1 LQLCRDEI
9 NQGFLLNKTLLCADG
24 YSYLLINSIM
34 SPRINS
40 PLALPP
46 HIYCQV
52 ASVPFVLFGERIKL

>member
-1 LQLCRDEI
+1 
-9 NQGFLLNKTLLCADG
+9 NKTLLCADG

-46 HIYCQV
+46 RIYCQV
-52 ASVPFVLFGERIKL
+52 ASVPFVLFGEEVGVIHQPANNS